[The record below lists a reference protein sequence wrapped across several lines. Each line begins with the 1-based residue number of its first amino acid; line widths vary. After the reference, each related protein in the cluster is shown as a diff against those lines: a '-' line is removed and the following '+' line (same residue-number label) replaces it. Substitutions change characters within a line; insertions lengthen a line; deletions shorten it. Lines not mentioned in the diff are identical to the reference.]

1 MYRFQVSAHTNMGE
15 SIALLGSTAEL
26 GSWSISNCIPLQ
38 TKSDRYPLWWA
49 DVDIPYTDSKIEYK
63 YLKFSAEGE
72 VIWESLGNDNRWIP
86 LEKEAKE
93 ATLIVEDGWF
103 GHLQPYPYGYWEKPL
118 IQNPPLKDKN
128 GLRILVI
135 GSSVAMGCSAW
146 LLKGWAEL
154 LKETLAEKYGHQ
166 LINVSELGASV
177 STTIKRFE
185 SVVIPQ
191 KPDIVI
197 IALSLGNEGF
207 AYCQPHERK
216 ALQQRFESGLQRL
229 IQMTKEIG
237 AIPMLGSVYPHGEYS
252 AEHNWFLY
260 DTHSRMLSW
269 DVPVL
274 DWLTELND
282 GNGRFAEGLSF
293 DVAHPNSEGHRVMF
307 SAINVPIF
315 DLNKEEAGKKKLSL
329 KPIDVCLFDDQKG
342 FKIAWREK
350 NNSLLFTNNSK
361 VDFQINPYRLELQD
375 CLQNNQLLEKGIYL
389 ANTRRVANFSLWLG
403 EKKTIDT
410 IVNIPPSHALE
421 YLPLSA
427 FFSPDK
433 SEVLFYDGSLGILK
447 IDENNLYL
455 INESEHE
462 YNVQPMW
469 KEVSEALRDMKQ
481 GVYDDLLHPD
491 IPFRRMMLGETGL
504 ESRIKVPPKSALPFQ
519 YKCPLSE
526 LKRIAIL
533 PLGDR
538 CAVRMLL
545 HKIQYDGPA
554 YPFDLTRTTNLSDV
568 ADIIDTGF
576 EDMWNPEYL
585 HYNDEH
591 GRIYHSKWTGLSFAH
606 EVENTDDPIND
617 MTPVFKRM
625 KKRYQGRSHRFWA
638 TIDKCDEVLFI
649 RTGRADREQVI
660 DIMGKLKEKCQG
672 KTFRLLIMSEQ
683 DSQEFSDLEGV
694 LHENIYYNPD
704 WMYDNH
710 DYWWECSQKMRS
722 LLDSLGVTSKNLF
735 WCTI

>member
-15 SIALLGSTAEL
+15 SITLLGSTAEL
-26 GSWSISNCIPLQ
+26 GSWNISNCIPLQ

-93 ATLIVEDGWF
+93 TTLIVEDGWF
-103 GHLQPYPYGYWEKPL
+103 GHLQPHPYGYWEKPL
-118 IQNPPLKDKN
+118 IQNPPLKGKN

-154 LKETLAEKYGHQ
+154 LKETLADKYGHQ

-282 GNGRFAEGLSF
+282 GNGRFGEGLSF

-315 DLNKEEAGKKKLSL
+315 DLDKEEAGKKKLSL
-329 KPIDVCLFDDQKG
+329 KPIDTCLFDDQKG

-350 NNSLLFTNNSK
+350 NHSLLFTNNSK

-375 CLQNNQLLEKGIYL
+375 
-389 ANTRRVANFSLWLG
+389 
-403 EKKTIDT
+403 
-410 IVNIPPSHALE
+410 
-421 YLPLSA
+421 
-427 FFSPDK
+427 
-433 SEVLFYDGSLGILK
+433 
-447 IDENNLYL
+447 
-455 INESEHE
+455 
-462 YNVQPMW
+462 
-469 KEVSEALRDMKQ
+469 
-481 GVYDDLLHPD
+481 
-491 IPFRRMMLGETGL
+491 
-504 ESRIKVPPKSALPFQ
+504 
-519 YKCPLSE
+519 
-526 LKRIAIL
+526 
-533 PLGDR
+533 
-538 CAVRMLL
+538 
-545 HKIQYDGPA
+545 
-554 YPFDLTRTTNLSDV
+554 
-568 ADIIDTGF
+568 
-576 EDMWNPEYL
+576 
-585 HYNDEH
+585 
-591 GRIYHSKWTGLSFAH
+591 
-606 EVENTDDPIND
+606 
-617 MTPVFKRM
+617 
-625 KKRYQGRSHRFWA
+625 
-638 TIDKCDEVLFI
+638 
-649 RTGRADREQVI
+649 
-660 DIMGKLKEKCQG
+660 
-672 KTFRLLIMSEQ
+672 
-683 DSQEFSDLEGV
+683 
-694 LHENIYYNPD
+694 
-704 WMYDNH
+704 
-710 DYWWECSQKMRS
+710 
-722 LLDSLGVTSKNLF
+722 
-735 WCTI
+735 

>member
-26 GSWSISNCIPLQ
+26 GCWNINNCIPLQ

-307 SAINVPIF
+307 SAINLPIF
-315 DLNKEEAGKKKLSL
+315 DLNKEEAGKKNYLLS
-329 KPIDVCLFDDQKG
+329 
-342 FKIAWREK
+342 R
-350 NNSLLFTNNSK
+350 
-361 VDFQINPYRLELQD
+361 
-375 CLQNNQLLEKGIYL
+375 
-389 ANTRRVANFSLWLG
+389 
-403 EKKTIDT
+403 
-410 IVNIPPSHALE
+410 
-421 YLPLSA
+421 
-427 FFSPDK
+427 
-433 SEVLFYDGSLGILK
+433 
-447 IDENNLYL
+447 
-455 INESEHE
+455 
-462 YNVQPMW
+462 
-469 KEVSEALRDMKQ
+469 
-481 GVYDDLLHPD
+481 
-491 IPFRRMMLGETGL
+491 
-504 ESRIKVPPKSALPFQ
+504 
-519 YKCPLSE
+519 
-526 LKRIAIL
+526 
-533 PLGDR
+533 
-538 CAVRMLL
+538 
-545 HKIQYDGPA
+545 
-554 YPFDLTRTTNLSDV
+554 
-568 ADIIDTGF
+568 
-576 EDMWNPEYL
+576 
-585 HYNDEH
+585 
-591 GRIYHSKWTGLSFAH
+591 
-606 EVENTDDPIND
+606 
-617 MTPVFKRM
+617 
-625 KKRYQGRSHRFWA
+625 
-638 TIDKCDEVLFI
+638 
-649 RTGRADREQVI
+649 
-660 DIMGKLKEKCQG
+660 
-672 KTFRLLIMSEQ
+672 
-683 DSQEFSDLEGV
+683 
-694 LHENIYYNPD
+694 
-704 WMYDNH
+704 
-710 DYWWECSQKMRS
+710 
-722 LLDSLGVTSKNLF
+722 
-735 WCTI
+735 